1 MGVLFGSDFVFWA
14 WQTYAGSSLMSV
26 MGIPADVLA
35 RPRPMDEPLLAE
47 VWTRFLPISGRTAG
61 ALNDLYLTN
70 QWLKDYPFER
80 IAVPTLVIT
89 AVDDTLAPY
98 DVAKPRAERIPGVR
112 FVTLDRGGHL
122 LLGQQER
129 VKAELADFL
138 GSGALR
144 GSQLT
149 AATVLGQEPSQRRGR
164 SVNGE

>member
-1 MGVLFGSDFVFWA
+1 
-14 WQTYAGSSLMSV
+14 
-26 MGIPADVLA
+26 
-35 RPRPMDEPLLAE
+35 MDEPLLAE
-47 VWTRFLPISGRTAG
+47 VWTRFLPINGRTAG

-70 QWLKDYPFER
+70 QWFKDYPFER

-89 AVDDTLAPY
+89 AVDDTLAPH

-138 GSGALR
+138 GSAR
-144 GSQLT
+144 
-149 AATVLGQEPSQRRGR
+149 
-164 SVNGE
+164 